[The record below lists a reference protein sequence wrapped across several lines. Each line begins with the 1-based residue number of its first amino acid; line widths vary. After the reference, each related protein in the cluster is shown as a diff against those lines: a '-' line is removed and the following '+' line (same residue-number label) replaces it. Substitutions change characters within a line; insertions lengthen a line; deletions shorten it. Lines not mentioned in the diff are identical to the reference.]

1 MSKTEI
7 KVLVENILSSA
18 RKCQFYMEDMDQ
30 LDFNCD
36 DKTQDSVLMN
46 LIVIGEQATKV
57 IAYHPEFVEENKEIP
72 WQQIRGLRNRV
83 AHGYFDVDLGLIW
96 NTVQN
101 DLPHL
106 IEKLENPHYPAPK
119 NDSPEP

>member
-18 RKCQFYMEDMDQ
+18 HKCKIYMEDLDQ

-36 DKTQDSVLMN
+36 VKTQDSVLMN

-57 IAYHPEFVEENKEIP
+57 IAYHPDFVEANQEIP

-106 IEKLENPHYPAPK
+106 IEKLENSNYPSQ
-119 NDSPEP
+119 NEDSR

>member
-7 KVLVENILSSA
+7 KVLVVNILSSA
-18 RKCQFYMEDMDQ
+18 HKCKLYMEDLDQ

-36 DKTQDSVLMN
+36 VKTQDSVLMN
-46 LIVIGEQATKV
+46 LIVIGEQATKI
-57 IAYHPEFVEENKEIP
+57 IAYHPDFVEANQEIP

-106 IEKLENPHYPAPK
+106 IEKLENSNYPSQK
-119 NDSPEP
+119 KDSR

>member
-7 KVLVENILSSA
+7 NIPVENILSSA
-18 RKCQFYMEDMDQ
+18 RKYQLYMGELDQ
-30 LDFNCD
+30 LDFNYD
-36 DKTQDSVLMN
+36 VKTQDSVLMN
-46 LIVIGEQATKV
+46 LIVIGEQVTKV
-57 IAYHPEFVEENKEIP
+57 IAYHPEFVEANKGIP
-72 WQQIRGLRNRV
+72 WQQIKGSRNRV

-101 DLPHL
+101 HLPHL
-106 IEKLENPHYPAPK
+106 IEMLENPHYPAPT

>member
-18 RKCQFYMEDMDQ
+18 HKCKLYMEDLDQ

-36 DKTQDSVLMN
+36 VKTQDSVLMN

-57 IAYHPEFVEENKEIP
+57 IAYHPDFVEANQEIP

-106 IEKLENPHYPAPK
+106 IEKLENSNYPSQNK
-119 NDSPEP
+119 DSR

>member
-1 MSKTEI
+1 
-7 KVLVENILSSA
+7 
-18 RKCQFYMEDMDQ
+18 MEDLDQ

-36 DKTQDSVLMN
+36 VKTQDSVLMN
-46 LIVIGEQATKV
+46 LIVIGEQATKI
-57 IAYHPEFVEENKEIP
+57 IAYHPDFVEANQEIP

-106 IEKLENPHYPAPK
+106 IEKLENSNYPSQK
-119 NDSPEP
+119 KDSR

>member
-18 RKCQFYMEDMDQ
+18 HKCKLYMEDLDQ
-30 LDFNCD
+30 PDFNCD
-36 DKTQDSVLMN
+36 VKTQDSVLMN

-57 IAYHPEFVEENKEIP
+57 IAYHPDFVEANQEIP

-106 IEKLENPHYPAPK
+106 IEKLENSNYPSQNK
-119 NDSPEP
+119 DSR